1 MLKVLEVTLPL
12 FGLVFCGFF
21 GQRLRLLPEGG
32 VDALNRFVFYF
43 ALPAMLFRAIAFQP
57 LTVYKQ
63 VSFFAAWMLSSLL
76 CYTLAYAYAN
86 RRLIK
91 GPMAGTVMAMNVTHP
106 NVGYMGLPLALE
118 LGQDLVPLMVM
129 AIMSD
134 LFIVVVLS
142 MVLLEVRARRADAG
156 ILREAQ
162 RHGIYPSSA
171 VMQGITVTVLQ
182 GLSKSP
188 LVLSSSLGLLFSVMA
203 LPIPPLLDHFSRL
216 LGAAAAPAALF
227 AIGASIGRTPLRLSS
242 YSATMVAWKLLLHPL
257 IAALVLWCMPGIDS
271 KALAIGIVAASLP
284 SASNTF
290 IIGNRYG
297 VDTAAV
303 AQSIVAGSMLAV
315 LSVSFAVWLTGLR

>member
-21 GQRLRLLPEGG
+21 GQRLRLLPDGG

-57 LTVYKQ
+57 LSAYKQ
-63 VSFFAAWMLSSLL
+63 VSFFAAWMLSSLV
-76 CYTLAYAYAN
+76 CYALAYAYAHH
-86 RRLIK
+86 RLRK
-91 GPMAGTVMAMNVTHP
+91 GPMAGTIMAMNVTHP

-118 LGQDLVPLMVM
+118 LGKDYVPFMVM
-129 AIMSD
+129 AVMSD
-134 LFIVVVLS
+134 LFVVVVMS
-142 MVLLEVRARRADAG
+142 IVLLEIRARRADAS
-156 ILREAQ
+156 ILHEAQ
-162 RHGIYPSSA
+162 RLGMYQSA
-171 VMQGITVTVLQ
+171 TAIQGITLTVLQ
-182 GLSKSP
+182 GLAKSP
-188 LVLSSSLGLLFSVMA
+188 LVLSALAGLICSVMA

-227 AIGASIGRTPLRLSS
+227 AIGASIGRTPLHLNAF
-242 YSATMVAWKLLLHPL
+242 SATMVGWKLMLHPI
-257 IAALVLWCMPGIDS
+257 IAALALLCMPGIDD
-271 KALAIGIVAASLP
+271 KAIAIGILAAALP

-297 VDTAAV
+297 VNTSAV

-315 LSVSFAVWLTGLR
+315 IMVSFAVWITGLR

>member
-1 MLKVLEVTLPL
+1 M
-12 FGLVFCGFF
+12 
-21 GQRLRLLPEGG
+21 
-32 VDALNRFVFYF
+32 
-43 ALPAMLFRAIAFQP
+43 
-57 LTVYKQ
+57 
-63 VSFFAAWMLSSLL
+63 
-76 CYTLAYAYAN
+76 
-86 RRLIK
+86 
-91 GPMAGTVMAMNVTHP
+91 
-106 NVGYMGLPLALE
+106 
-118 LGQDLVPLMVM
+118 
-129 AIMSD
+129 
-134 LFIVVVLS
+134 
-142 MVLLEVRARRADAG
+142 
-156 ILREAQ
+156 
-162 RHGIYPSSA
+162 
-171 VMQGITVTVLQ
+171 
-182 GLSKSP
+182 
-188 LVLSSSLGLLFSVMA
+188 FSVMA